1 VGDDSDRYLE
11 PDVEL
16 MPRKDLEDLQE
27 AKILELVPYAYEH
40 SDLYRRLWGDAGVHP
55 RDIKSMEDFR
65 ERIPFITKDIVR
77 QWRDEKGDPF
87 GGLLCTDVEDL
98 TSIMSSSG
106 TTGDATFFPEKYDR
120 WAPLPTSYVRD
131 LWEHGLRPGDHCIII
146 PSTFRSAGADDIRQL
161 GGVVHAV
168 NSWFGGWEG
177 VLDTVE
183 KYDVRYLQPMGPLMG
198 ELERIAEHRDMR
210 EALAP
215 VKFASFAG
223 EPLGVRMQ
231 QRFREEWDTR
241 LAMWTSAG
249 DTGTAW
255 QCREHDGYHLWED
268 TVLVEA
274 LDPEGRDPVAEGD
287 VGELVVT
294 DIDNLV
300 APLIRY
306 RAEDLVRLDRG
317 TCGCGRTHVRL
328 WPVGRAG
335 DLTVVQGKAVMPL
348 EIWGVVEKFD
358 ETRSALFQIVRP
370 QRELDRLRIRV
381 GYAEERTRNLDDL
394 RQRLAAAIEEAV
406 GVVPELEF
414 VEEQE
419 IIARASSAAK
429 IPRIVKA

>member
-1 VGDDSDRYLE
+1 MELLPRDELDR
-11 PDVEL
+11 
-16 MPRKDLEDLQE
+16 LQE
-27 AKILELVPYAYEH
+27 EKILELVPYVYER
-40 SDLYRRLWGDAGVHP
+40 SALYRTTWEAAGVHP
-55 RDIKSMEDFR
+55 RDIRSMADFH
-65 ERIPFITKDIVR
+65 ERIPFITKDTVR

-87 GGLLCTDVEDL
+87 GGLLCVDPADL
-98 TSIMSSSG
+98 TAIMSSSG
-106 TTGDATFFPEKYDR
+106 TTGDATFFPERFDR
-120 WAPLPTSYVRD
+120 WAPLGTGYVRD
-131 LWEHGLRPGDHCIII
+131 LWEHGLRPGDHTVIT
-146 PSTFRSAGADDIRQL
+146 PGTFRGSAADDVRQL
-161 GGVVHAV
+161 GCVPHAI
-168 NSWFGGWEG
+168 NAWFGGWED

-210 EALAP
+210 KALAP

-223 EPLGVRMQ
+223 EPLGIRMQ
-231 QRFREEWDTR
+231 ERFRDEWDTR

-249 DTGTAW
+249 DTGTSW
-255 QCREHDGYHLWED
+255 QCREHNGYHLWED
-268 TVLVEA
+268 TVVVED
-274 LDPEGRDPVAEGD
+274 LDPEGRAPVTEGD

-317 TCGCGRTHVRL
+317 TCGCGRTHVRQ

-335 DLTVVQGKAVMPL
+335 DLTVVQGRSVMPM
-348 EIWGVVEKFD
+348 EIWAVVERFD

-370 QRELDRLRIRV
+370 QRELDDLRIRI
-381 GYAEERTRNLDDL
+381 GYAPERTRSLDDL
-394 RQRLAAAIEEAV
+394 DQRLSAAIEEAV
-406 GVVPELEF
+406 GVDPQLEF
-414 VEEQE
+414 VEEQQ

>member
-1 VGDDSDRYLE
+1 MADDERYFE
-11 PDVEL
+11 PEVEL
-16 MPRKDLEDLQE
+16 LPRDELDRLQE
-27 AKILELVPYAYEH
+27 EKILELVPYVYER
-40 SDLYRRLWGDAGVHP
+40 SALYRTTWEAAGVHP
-55 RDIKSMEDFR
+55 RDIRSMADFH
-65 ERIPFITKDIVR
+65 ERIPFITKDTVR

-87 GGLLCTDVEDL
+87 GGLLCVDPADL
-98 TSIMSSSG
+98 TAIMSSSG
-106 TTGDATFFPEKYDR
+106 TTGDATFFPERFDR
-120 WAPLPTSYVRD
+120 WAPLGTGYVRD
-131 LWEHGLRPGDHCIII
+131 LWEHGLRPGDHTVIT
-146 PSTFRSAGADDIRQL
+146 PGTFRGSAADDVRQL
-161 GGVVHAV
+161 GCVPHAI
-168 NSWFGGWEG
+168 NAWFGGWED

-210 EALAP
+210 KALAP

-223 EPLGVRMQ
+223 EPLGIRMQ
-231 QRFREEWDTR
+231 ERFRDEWDTR

-249 DTGTAW
+249 DTGTSW
-255 QCREHDGYHLWED
+255 QCREHNGYHLWED
-268 TVLVEA
+268 TVVVED
-274 LDPEGRDPVAEGD
+274 LDPEGRAPVTEGD

-317 TCGCGRTHVRL
+317 TCGCGRTHVRQ

-335 DLTVVQGKAVMPL
+335 DLTVVQGRSVMPM
-348 EIWGVVEKFD
+348 EIWAVVERFD

-370 QRELDRLRIRV
+370 QRELDDLRIRI
-381 GYAEERTRNLDDL
+381 GYAPERTRSLDDL
-394 RQRLAAAIEEAV
+394 DQRLSAAIEEAV
-406 GVVPELEF
+406 GVDPQLEF
-414 VEEQE
+414 VEEQQ

>member
-1 VGDDSDRYLE
+1 VQEERYFE

-16 MPRKDLEDLQE
+16 MGRAELDDLQE
-27 AKILELVPYAYEH
+27 AKILELVPYAYER
-40 SDLYRRLWGDAGVHP
+40 SDLYRTLWDEAGVHP
-55 RDIKSMEDFR
+55 RDIRSMADFR
-65 ERIPFITKDIVR
+65 ARIPFITKDTIR
-77 QWRDEKGDPF
+77 HWRDDKGDPF
-87 GGLLCTDVEDL
+87 GGLLCVDPDDL
-98 TSIMSSSG
+98 TAIMSSSG
-106 TTGDATFFPEKYDR
+106 TTGDATFFPEKFER
-120 WAPLPTSYVRD
+120 WAPLGTGFIRD
-131 LWEHGLRPGDHCIII
+131 LWEHGLRPGDHTIIT
-146 PSTFRSAGADDIRQL
+146 PGTFRGAGADDLRQL
-161 GGVVHAV
+161 GCVVHAI
-168 NSWFGGWEG
+168 NSWFGGWED

-183 KYDVRYLQPMGPLMG
+183 EYDVRYLQPMGPLIG

-210 EALAP
+210 KALAP

-231 QRFREEWDTR
+231 RRFREEWDTR

-249 DTGTAW
+249 DTGTSW
-255 QCREHDGYHLWED
+255 ECREHDGYHLWED
-268 TVLVEA
+268 TVVVED
-274 LDPEGRDPVAEGD
+274 LDPDGREPVAEGH

-317 TCGCGRTHVRL
+317 TCGCGRTHVRQ

-335 DLTVVQGKAVMPL
+335 DLTLIQGRAVMPL
-348 EIWGVVEKFD
+348 EIWAVVEQFD
-358 ETRSALFQIVRP
+358 ETRSALFQIIRP
-370 QRELDRLRIRV
+370 QRELDQLRIRV
-381 GYAEERTRNLDDL
+381 GYAAERTRSVDDL
-394 RQRLAAAIEEAV
+394 HQRLSAAIEAAV

-414 VEEQE
+414 VEEQQ